1 MTADAFGRLLLL
13 QKAGEMTSL
22 SDARGLRGVLLA
34 GARAQQADVYRPPS
48 PCVPVT
54 PWWWRAMVL

>member
-34 GARAQQADVYRPPS
+34 GARAQQA
-48 PCVPVT
+48 
-54 PWWWRAMVL
+54 AAG